1 MPDKYFDALKRYYEL
16 TKWEMYQDNPD
27 YIKET
32 IHSDYWWAKSHN
44 DESKFGLYILI
55 AISSLTIIISVIV
68 ILILFKC
75 KKTDDETED
84 NETKEEDLEP

>member
-55 AISSLTIIISVIV
+55 AISRWPSQE
-68 ILILFKC
+68 
-75 KKTDDETED
+75 KKRTEQKK
-84 NETKEEDLEP
+84 KEKERE

>member
-44 DESKFGLYILI
+44 DESKFGQIGR
-55 AISSLTIIISVIV
+55 AHV
-68 ILILFKC
+68 
-75 KKTDDETED
+75 
-84 NETKEEDLEP
+84 